1 MSAPREP
8 QPSRLAQSRREY
20 RRLWTIDDLCDY
32 LGVPKQTIY
41 RWRTVGYGPTAMK
54 IGKHLRWFADDV
66 VKWSSDQGDDWRS
79 T

>member
-8 QPSRLAQSRREY
+8 RPSPPAESRREY
-20 RRLWTIDDLCDY
+20 RRLWTIDDLCGY